1 MAAARCL
8 RGSLVVLPA
17 VGGIEAID
25 GPSLIVLSE
34 GGAGKA
40 HHGQTGGGELGVG
53 EHHCD
58 LVEQVCYY
66 LSVVL

>member
-1 MAAARCL
+1 MAAAGCL
-8 RGSLVVLPA
+8 PSSLVVLPT

-34 GGAGKA
+34 DGAGKA
-40 HHGQTGGGELGVG
+40 HHGEASGDELGVG

-58 LVEQVCYY
+58 LVE
-66 LSVVL
+66 